1 MLSGFGSEVIGCAV
15 PVPAGLPPSPALCAV
30 KRTNPSSSSL
40 FPCNCPHDTSPAGKC
55 QGGFS
60 GCVPREQR
68 TLPWQAPG
76 FSNFVSIREI
86 PTPVCG
92 PVRNDSYW
100 GDFFDAHCSV
110 FPFRRGFVLSGLTKI
125 GKGSIIR
132 KKHLSASGAGWA
144 RGENR
149 ESGEKPGRY
158 RHCKRKDPA
167 QGENRSLGAFS
178 PRRPGRI
185 VRRASQETC
194 SNG

>member
-1 MLSGFGSEVIGCAV
+1 MDVLSPSPPGSHHPRLSVRSKGQIRLRHRFFHAIV
-15 PVPAGLPPSPALCAV
+15 PMIPVPPANVKGDFPDVCPGSSAHCRGNLPDFQL
-30 KRTNPSSSSL
+30 
-40 FPCNCPHDTSPAGKC
+40 
-55 QGGFS
+55 
-60 GCVPREQR
+60 
-68 TLPWQAPG
+68 
-76 FSNFVSIREI
+76 SIREI

-158 RHCKRKDPA
+158 RHCKREDPA
-167 QGENRSLGAFS
+167 QGENRSLGAFP

>member
-15 PVPAGLPPSPALCAV
+15 PVPAGFPPSPALCAV

-76 FSNFVSIREI
+76 FSTVY
-86 PTPVCG
+86 PG
-92 PVRNDSYW
+92 DSHTSLRF
-100 GDFFDAHCSV
+100 GMTAIGGTFLTRIVPSFHSAG
-110 FPFRRGFVLSGLTKI
+110 GFVLSGLTKI

>member
-1 MLSGFGSEVIGCAV
+1 MLSGFSSEVIGCAV

-76 FSNFVSIREI
+76 FSTVY
-86 PTPVCG
+86 PG
-92 PVRNDSYW
+92 DSHTSLRT
-100 GDFFDAHCSV
+100 GSECQLFGGTFLTRIVPSFHSAG
-110 FPFRRGFVLSGLTKI
+110 GFVLSGLTKI

-149 ESGEKPGRY
+149 ESGEKPERY
-158 RHCKRKDPA
+158 RHCKREDPA
-167 QGENRSLGAFS
+167 QGENRSLGAFP

>member
-1 MLSGFGSEVIGCAV
+1 MLSGFSSEVIGCAV

-68 TLPWQAPG
+68 TLPWQSPG
-76 FSNFVSIREI
+76 FSTVY
-86 PTPVCG
+86 PG
-92 PVRNDSYW
+92 DSHTSLRFGMTAIW

-144 RGENR
+144 QGENR

-167 QGENRSLGAFS
+167 QGENRSLGAFP

>member
-1 MLSGFGSEVIGCAV
+1 MCAPGAAHTAVAISRIFNCLSGRFPHQSADRFGMTAIGGTFLTRIV
-15 PVPAGLPPSPALCAV
+15 PSFHSAG
-30 KRTNPSSSSL
+30 
-40 FPCNCPHDTSPAGKC
+40 
-55 QGGFS
+55 
-60 GCVPREQR
+60 
-68 TLPWQAPG
+68 
-76 FSNFVSIREI
+76 
-86 PTPVCG
+86 
-92 PVRNDSYW
+92 
-100 GDFFDAHCSV
+100 
-110 FPFRRGFVLSGLTKI
+110 GFVLSGLTKI

-149 ESGEKPGRY
+149 ESGEKPERY

-167 QGENRSLGAFS
+167 QGENRSLGVFS

>member
-68 TLPWQAPG
+68 TLPWQSTG
-76 FSNFVSIREI
+76 FSTVY
-86 PTPVCG
+86 PG
-92 PVRNDSYW
+92 DSHTSLRTGSEW
-100 GDFFDAHCSV
+100 QLLGETFLTRLVPSFHSAG
-110 FPFRRGFVLSGLTKI
+110 GFVLSGLTKI

-158 RHCKRKDPA
+158 RHCKREDPA
-167 QGENRSLGAFS
+167 QGENRSLGAFP

>member
-68 TLPWQAPG
+68 TLPWQSPG
-76 FSNFVSIREI
+76 FSTVY
-86 PTPVCG
+86 PG
-92 PVRNDSYW
+92 DSHTSLRTGSEW
-100 GDFFDAHCSV
+100 QLLGETFLTRLVPSFHSAG
-110 FPFRRGFVLSGLTKI
+110 GFVLSGLTKI

-158 RHCKRKDPA
+158 RHCKREDPA
-167 QGENRSLGAFS
+167 QGENRSLGAFP